1 MRRRIAAEAQSTK
14 TEPRQRRESYKTV
27 QNPQAYRI
35 RQNPEEYRSA
45 HLKNTSGAPLRVGTA
60 ATSCEVLKGASAK
73 HASIS
78 GAISRA

>member
-45 HLKNTSGAPLRVGTA
+45 HLKNTSGAPLRIGGCRHIYEA
-60 ATSCEVLKGASAK
+60 LKDPRVEHVRING
-73 HASIS
+73 
-78 GAISRA
+78 G